1 MNLIIKNPD
10 NLDLYNFCEW
20 LIKQMQKYIQ
30 EYIEPNKLIAWD
42 DYLNNKIKLKTTDG
56 SLRLISSK
64 DILISGSYNLI
75 IKQTTNQYEITINPN
90 VNIPNY
96 YAKFI
101 DIIKLI
107 NYGNINIQP
116 YPIYDYMTDFIANNL
131 IDYYHI
137 YNEMEEES

>member
-1 MNLIIKNPD
+1 MQDYI
-10 NLDLYNFCEW
+10 
-20 LIKQMQKYIQ
+20 QKYID
-30 EYIEPNKLIAWD
+30 PNKLIAWD
-42 DYLNNKIKLKTTDG
+42 NYLNNQIKLKTTDN

-64 DILISGSYNLI
+64 DILIAGSYNLI
-75 IKQTTNQYEITINPN
+75 IKKSSDQYEITINPN

-107 NYGNINIQP
+107 NYGNINTQP

-131 IDYYHI
+131 VNYYHI
-137 YNEMEEES
+137 YNEMEGSE